1 MFFEVIYKFA
11 LLQTDSGGPLVC
23 SDARD
28 IWSVVGIQSWA
39 LTPSDD
45 DACGSLDVFTEV
57 AEYRSWIET
66 TIGGAEGSK

>member
-1 MFFEVIYKFA
+1 M
-11 LLQTDSGGPLVC
+11 C
-23 SDARD
+23 RDARD